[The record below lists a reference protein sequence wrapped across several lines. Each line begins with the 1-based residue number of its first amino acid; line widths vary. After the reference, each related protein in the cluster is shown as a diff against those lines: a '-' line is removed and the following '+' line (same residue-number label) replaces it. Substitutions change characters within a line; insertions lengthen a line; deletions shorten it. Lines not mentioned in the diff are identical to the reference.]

1 MKKRLLPS
9 THTKK
14 STEKPKRRKAKKDGE
29 EEKPAETSQPQPG
42 ASKGPIAAP
51 LHRQAQ
57 RRLASGIA
65 YEENRQEMHK
75 WAPVIMDTRTAE
87 QIHFPLGEPRRTD
100 GRAESGADKAKGFE
114 PRTQLE
120 LLTAE
125 VLGQSKYNL
134 KNREPY
140 CEAEKE
146 ILKAMSVK
154 EVGGRLLGCGFSNNN
169 NSKSSGS
176 SSVLRT
182 STNACSD
189 ELPGCEIPPAE
200 ADQEQAVG
208 I

>member
-1 MKKRLLPS
+1 VKKRLLPS
-9 THTKK
+9 TLSKK
-14 STEKPKRRKAKKDGE
+14 STDKPKRRKAAKDE
-29 EEKPAETSQPQPG
+29 EEKEKPAETSRPQPG
-42 ASKGPIAAP
+42 TSKCPIAAP
-51 LHRQAQ
+51 LHRQAH

-65 YEENRQEMHK
+65 YEESRQEMHK

-100 GRAESGADKAKGFE
+100 GRAESGADRAKGFE

-154 EVGGRLLGCGFSNNN
+154 EVGWRGGWDMDSLTITAVKVQARRRCSELQRTRALMSFQAAKFRRQKQIK
-169 NSKSSGS
+169 SK
-176 SSVLRT
+176 
-182 STNACSD
+182 
-189 ELPGCEIPPAE
+189 
-200 ADQEQAVG
+200 Q
-208 I
+208 